1 MINDHLARLLPF
13 PKCSTPTW
21 PRGGALGR
29 GWIAASQEEAG
40 SLIRRVALSCGHV
53 AKMEVQESGIN
64 NRLTSQLG

>member
-40 SLIRRVALSCGHV
+40 LSCGHG
-53 AKMEVQESGIN
+53 AKMVEV
-64 NRLTSQLG
+64 